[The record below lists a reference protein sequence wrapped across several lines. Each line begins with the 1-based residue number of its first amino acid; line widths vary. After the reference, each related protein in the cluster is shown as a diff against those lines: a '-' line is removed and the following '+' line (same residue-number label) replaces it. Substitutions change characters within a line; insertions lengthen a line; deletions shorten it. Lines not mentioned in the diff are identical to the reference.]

1 MKNITLR
8 RRIAAHYVYHRRSL
22 LRNAIVSWSSDG
34 RVAGVEVP
42 GNVDACAGVEF
53 YNGILVPDFVNAHC
67 HLELSY
73 LKGAIPQGGGF
84 TAFARGMG
92 EGRRSGNWP
101 LQRPTGGC
109 GVRGLAG

>member
-1 MKNITLR
+1 MQNITLR

-22 LRNAIVSWSSDG
+22 LRTAIVSWSSAG

-53 YNGILVPDFVNAHC
+53 YNGSLVPDFVNAHC

-73 LKGAIPQGGGF
+73 LKGDIQQGVGF
-84 TAFARGMG
+84 NEFARGMG
-92 EGRRSGNWP
+92 YVS
-101 LQRPTGGC
+101 
-109 GVRGLAG
+109 